1 MDAKA
6 QEKLSR
12 QQLDQTLM
20 LAYAKG
26 DAAAFDLLY
35 GKHKVAVYRFFIRQ
49 NLTTAVAEELC
60 QETWFKLINNRTS
73 YQANALFTTYLFT
86 IARRI
91 AIDHAQKK
99 SVLYEKQQSE
109 NTVDRLDNLDSANQ
123 ESNKTQQTE
132 ENNHSTQLDATAN
145 QALASALKEQIAALP
160 FEQRE
165 VFLLKQ
171 EAGFSIDD
179 IARITCQNREKVKS
193 CWRYALQKMR
203 KGLSFY
209 DN

>member
-6 QEKLSR
+6 QEYIS
-12 QQLDQTLM
+12 QLKVDQTLM

-26 DAAAFDLLY
+26 DATAFDLLY
-35 GKHKVAVYRFFIRQ
+35 AKHKVAVYRFFIRQ
-49 NLTTAVAEELC
+49 NVTSAVAEELC
-60 QETWFKLINNRTS
+60 QETWFKLINNRAS
-73 YQANALFTTYLFT
+73 YQATALFTTYLFT

-99 SVLYEKQQSE
+99 SVLFEKQHIE
-109 NTVDRLDNLDSANQ
+109 NSLENLNGLNNQ
-123 ESNKTQQTE
+123 VSNKTQQIPE
-132 ENNHSTQLDATAN
+132 INHSSQLDATAN
-145 QALASALKEQIAALP
+145 QTLAAALKQQIAALP
-160 FEQRE
+160 YEQRE

-179 IARITCQNREKVKS
+179 IAKITFQNKEKVKS

-203 KGLSFY
+203 KGLSVY

>member
-1 MDAKA
+1 MKA
-6 QEKLSR
+6 QENISR

-35 GKHKVAVYRFFIRQ
+35 GKHKMAVYRFFIRQ

-60 QETWFKLINNRTS
+60 QETWFKLINNRAS

-91 AIDHAQKK
+91 AIDYAQKK
-99 SVLYEKQQSE
+99 SVLFEKQQIE
-109 NTVDRLDNLDSANQ
+109 DNLSSLDNQ
-123 ESNKTQQTE
+123 ESNKTQQITE
-132 ENNHSTQLDATAN
+132 KNHRSQLDATAN
-145 QALASALKEQIAALP
+145 QALATALKQQIAALP
-160 FEQRE
+160 YEQRE

-171 EAGFSIDD
+171 EAGFSIDE
-179 IARITCQNREKVKS
+179 IAKITFQNKEKVKS

-209 DN
+209 GN

>member
-6 QEKLSR
+6 QENISR
-12 QQLDQTLM
+12 QLLDQTQM
-20 LAYAKG
+20 LAYAQG
-26 DAAAFDLLY
+26 DAAAFDQLY
-35 GKHKVAVYRFFIRQ
+35 ARHKTAVYRFFIRQ

-60 QETWFKLINNRTS
+60 HDTWLKLINNRAS

-99 SVLYEKQQSE
+99 SVLFEKQQIE
-109 NTVDRLDNLDSANQ
+109 DDLDSLDNQ
-123 ESNKTQQTE
+123 ESSKTQQIT
-132 ENNHSTQLDATAN
+132 ENNHDPQLDAAVN
-145 QALASALKEQIAALP
+145 QTLADALKQQIAALP
-160 FEQRE
+160 YEQRE

-179 IARITCQNREKVKS
+179 IARITFQNKEKVKS
-193 CWRYALQKMR
+193 SWRYALQKMR

-209 DN
+209 GN

>member
-1 MDAKA
+1 MKA
-6 QEKLSR
+6 QENISR

-35 GKHKVAVYRFFIRQ
+35 GKHKMAIYRFFIRQ

-60 QETWFKLINNRTS
+60 QETWFKLINNRAS

-91 AIDHAQKK
+91 AIDYAQKK
-99 SVLYEKQQSE
+99 SVLFEKQQIE
-109 NTVDRLDNLDSANQ
+109 DNLSSLDNQ
-123 ESNKTQQTE
+123 ESNKTQQITE
-132 ENNHSTQLDATAN
+132 KNHRSQLDATAN
-145 QALASALKEQIAALP
+145 QALATALKQQIAALP
-160 FEQRE
+160 YEQRE

-171 EAGFSIDD
+171 EAGFSIDE
-179 IARITCQNREKVKS
+179 IAKITFQNKEKVKS

-209 DN
+209 GN

>member
-1 MDAKA
+1 LDAKA
-6 QEKLSR
+6 QENISR

-49 NLTTAVAEELC
+49 NVTSAVAEELC

-73 YQANALFTTYLFT
+73 YQAKALFTTYLFT

-99 SVLYEKQQSE
+99 SVLFEKQQVEDNIVS
-109 NTVDRLDNLDSANQ
+109 LDNHECNQ
-123 ESNKTQQTE
+123 TQQIT
-132 ENNHSTQLDATAN
+132 ENNHSPQLDASVNKT
-145 QALASALKEQIAALP
+145 LAAALKQQIAALP
-160 FEQRE
+160 YEQRE

-179 IARITCQNREKVKS
+179 IAKITFQDKEKVKS

-203 KGLSFY
+203 KGLSIY
-209 DN
+209 GN

>member
-1 MDAKA
+1 MKAK
-6 QEKLSR
+6 EKISR
-12 QQLDQTLM
+12 KQQDQRLM

-35 GKHKVAVYRFFIRQ
+35 GRHKVAVYRFFIRQ
-49 NLTTAVAEELC
+49 NLTKAVAEELC
-60 QETWFKLINNRTS
+60 QDTWFKLINNRES
-73 YQANALFTTYLFT
+73 YQANALFSTYLFT

-91 AIDHAQKK
+91 AIDHSQKQ
-99 SVLYEKQQSE
+99 SVIFDKKQVQDSL
-109 NTVDRLDNLDSANQ
+109 NCLDNQHNLANQ
-123 ESNKTQQTE
+123 ERNKPLQIMD
-132 ENNHSTQLDATAN
+132 NNHSSPADATAN
-145 QALASALKEQIAALP
+145 QALAAALKAQIAALP
-160 FEQRE
+160 YEQRE

-179 IARITCQNREKVKS
+179 IAKITFQNKEKVKS

-209 DN
+209 GN

>member
-1 MDAKA
+1 MA
-6 QEKLSR
+6 QDNISR

-35 GKHKVAVYRFFIRQ
+35 ARHKVAVYRFFIRQ
-49 NLTTAVAEELC
+49 NLPVAVAEELC
-60 QETWFKLINNRTS
+60 QDTWFKLINNRAS

-99 SVLYEKQQSE
+99 SVLFEKQHSE
-109 NTVDRLDNLDSANQ
+109 DSLSNV
-123 ESNKTQQTE
+123 ESNESNTTQQIM
-132 ENNHSTQLDATAN
+132 ENNQSSQLDATAN
-145 QALASALKEQIAALP
+145 QALATALKQQIAALP
-160 FEQRE
+160 YDQRE

-179 IARITCQNREKVKS
+179 IARITFQNKEKVKS
-193 CWRYALQKMR
+193 CWRYALQKLR

-209 DN
+209 GN

>member
-6 QEKLSR
+6 QGNKSR

-20 LAYAKG
+20 LAYAEG
-26 DAAAFDLLY
+26 DAAAFDRLY
-35 GKHKVAVYRFFIRQ
+35 SRHKTAVYRFFIRQ
-49 NLTTAVAEELC
+49 NLTTAVAEDLC
-60 QETWFKLINNRTS
+60 HDTWLKLINNRAG

-99 SVLYEKQQSE
+99 SVLLEQQQNEE
-109 NTVDRLDNLDSANQ
+109 NLENQ
-123 ESNKTQQTE
+123 ESNITQQVTE
-132 ENNHSTQLDATAN
+132 SNHDSQLDVADN
-145 QALASALKEQIAALP
+145 QTLAAALKQQIAALP
-160 FEQRE
+160 YEQRE

-179 IARITCQNREKVKS
+179 IAEITFQNKEKVKS

-209 DN
+209 GN